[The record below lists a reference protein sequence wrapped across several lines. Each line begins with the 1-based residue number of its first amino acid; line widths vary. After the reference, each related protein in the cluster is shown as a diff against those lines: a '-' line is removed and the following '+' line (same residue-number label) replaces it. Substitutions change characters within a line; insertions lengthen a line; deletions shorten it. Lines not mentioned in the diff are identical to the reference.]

1 MSQAE
6 YFVSQLVAQLQ
17 HWNGMHSVY
26 AFAAVLITY
35 IFILFTR
42 SNMSA

>member
-1 MSQAE
+1 MNGVEQL
-6 YFVSQLVAQLQ
+6 VSQIVAQLQ

-35 IFILFTR
+35 IFIVFTR
-42 SNMSA
+42 SNMTA